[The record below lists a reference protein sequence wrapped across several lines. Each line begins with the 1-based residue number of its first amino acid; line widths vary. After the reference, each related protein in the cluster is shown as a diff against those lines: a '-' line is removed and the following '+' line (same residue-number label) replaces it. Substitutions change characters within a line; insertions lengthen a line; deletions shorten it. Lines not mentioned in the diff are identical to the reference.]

1 MRIAT
6 NCGVNSVPPPSG
18 CELGPTE
25 CVAEQSEQVV
35 VTGADHKMAIRRLEH
50 VKGWTCL
57 EKVES
62 SFEKASASWASNNEE
77 FTKEFEEEAIRLVEM
92 SGRAQREITV
102 DLGIG
107 LSTLP

>member
-1 MRIAT
+1 M
-6 NCGVNSVPPPSG
+6 GK
-18 CELGPTE
+18 
-25 CVAEQSEQVV
+25 QQ
-35 VTGADHKMAIRRLEH
+35 RR
-50 VKGWTCL
+50 
-57 EKVES
+57 
-62 SFEKASASWASNNEE
+62 